1 MEILLYA
8 TCFFSLDAFSI
19 LFISSIIVSLST
31 IYLSMFLL
39 GLILCVTLPA
49 SYTLMTVFFP
59 YQESVQLMLSLQILS
74 QAFCLSLFLLGT
86 LQQVVHLILSQMS
99 LNSPHLFLLHGILT
113 NISQQKLVVV
123 SGFAKSSEIF
133 QLLMPPFNSFI
144 LNFKQVDSEDC
155 VLLCPI
161 TTFNPLSCK
170 VNCKLLKSM
179 CFFIQYCY
187 YQSSS
192 F

>member
-39 GLILCVTLPA
+39 ELILCVTLPA

-59 YQESVQLMLSLQILS
+59 YQESVQLMLSLQIFS

-99 LNSPHLFLLHGILT
+99 LNSPHLFLFFIL
-113 NISQQKLVVV
+113 
-123 SGFAKSSEIF
+123 FHSSDFHHSVF
-133 QLLMPPFNSFI
+133 QFTYLFFSFI
-144 LNFKQVDSEDC
+144 YSVFDYSKCIFHFSYYILQPW
-155 VLLCPI
+155 L
-161 TTFNPLSCK
+161 
-170 VNCKLLKSM
+170 
-179 CFFIQYCY
+179 FFIFYVH
-187 YQSSS
+187 
-192 F
+192 